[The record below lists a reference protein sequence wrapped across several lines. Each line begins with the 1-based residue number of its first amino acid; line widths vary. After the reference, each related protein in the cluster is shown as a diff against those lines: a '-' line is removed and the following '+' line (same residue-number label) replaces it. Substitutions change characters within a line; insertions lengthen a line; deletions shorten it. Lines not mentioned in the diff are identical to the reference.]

1 MDGFKG
7 RIKDPIRNSLRIRL
21 SLWLS
26 GVIVL
31 IAIIAGTF
39 AFFNAQGEANELQDE
54 TLRQVVS
61 LFDEHHLPLPPP
73 GTRRALSE
81 EEEDARVVVQQLR
94 PSGQTASDTGMAV
107 PGLPD
112 TLVDGLQTVT
122 AQDEDYRVLVK
133 TLSSGQRIAVSQETD
148 IRDEIARASALRT
161 LLPFLVLVPVL
172 LIVVAVLVRHM
183 FKLIA
188 ELSREIDQR
197 EDHEL
202 HPITPEPLP
211 TEIRPFLVAIN
222 RLLGRVGQSMDAQRR
237 FVADAA
243 HELRSPLT
251 ALSLQAERLGA
262 APMSETAQERLA
274 ALRGGIQRTRQLLD
288 QLLTLARVQD
298 AAHPQTETTPVQQ
311 TFRRV
316 LEDLLPL
323 AEAKNIDIGVV
334 DETEAQVCI
343 HPAELQILLK
353 NLVDNAIRY
362 TPAGGRIDLSVVREP
377 DAVMV
382 VIEDTG
388 PGIPEQE
395 RDRVFDPFYRVLGS
409 DETGSGLGLSI
420 VQAIVERAGARIV
433 LEEADAARHC
443 GLRVRV
449 MFLHS

>member
-1 MDGFKG
+1 M
-7 RIKDPIRNSLRIRL
+7 
-21 SLWLS
+21 
-26 GVIVL
+26 IVL
-31 IAIIAGTF
+31 IAIVAGTF
-39 AFFNAQGEANELQDE
+39 AFFNAKGEANELQDD
-54 TLRQVVS
+54 TLRQVAS
-61 LFDEHHLPLPPP
+61 LFDEHHLPLPAP
-73 GTRRALSE
+73 GTRRVLSE
-81 EEEDARVVVQQLR
+81 EEEDSRVVVQQLKR
-94 PSGQTASDTGMAV
+94 NDATTADVDMAI

-112 TLVDGLQTVT
+112 SLADGLQTVT
-122 AQDEDYRVLVK
+122 AEDEDYRVLVK
-133 TLSSGQRIAVSQETD
+133 TLSNGARIAVSQETD
-148 IRDEIARASALRT
+148 IRNEIARASALRT

-172 LIVVAVLVRHM
+172 LVVVSVLVRHM

-202 HPITPEPLP
+202 HPIKPESLP

-222 RLLGRVGQSMDAQRR
+222 RLLGRVAQSMDAQRR

-251 ALSLQAERLGA
+251 ALSLQAERLGT
-262 APMSETAQERLA
+262 APMSDTAQERLA

-298 AAHPQTETTPVQQ
+298 AAHAQTETTPVQQ
-311 TFRRV
+311 IFRRV

-334 DETEAQVCI
+334 GETEAEVHM
-343 HPAELQILLK
+343 HPAELHILLK

-362 TPAGGRIDLSVVREP
+362 TPAGGRIDLSVACEP
-377 DAVMV
+377 DAVTV

-388 PGIPEQE
+388 PGIPEHE

-420 VQAIVERAGARIV
+420 VQAIVGRARAKIA
-433 LEEADAARHC
+433 LEEADALTHS
-443 GLRVRV
+443 GLRVRIT
-449 MFLHS
+449 FLHS

>member
-1 MDGFKG
+1 MDGFQG
-7 RIKDPIRNSLRIRL
+7 RVKDPIQNSLQIRL

-26 GVIVL
+26 VVIVL
-31 IAIIAGTF
+31 IAIVAGTF
-39 AFFNAQGEANELQDE
+39 AFFNAQGEANELQDQ
-54 TLRQVVS
+54 TLRQVGS

-73 GTRRALSE
+73 GTRRVLSE
-81 EEEDARVVVQQLR
+81 EEEDARVVVQQLKR
-94 PSGQTASDTGMAV
+94 HDATPADADMAI

-112 TLVDGLQTVT
+112 TLADGLQTVT
-122 AQDEDYRVLVK
+122 AENEDYRVLVK
-133 TLSSGQRIAVSQETD
+133 TLSNGARIAVSQETD
-148 IRDEIARASALRT
+148 IRNEIARASALRT

-172 LIVVAVLVRHM
+172 LVVVSVLVRHM

-222 RLLGRVGQSMDAQRR
+222 RLLGRVAQSMDAQRR

-251 ALSLQAERLGA
+251 ALSLQAERLGS
-262 APMSETAQERLA
+262 APMSDMAQERLT

-298 AAHPQTETTPVQQ
+298 AAHAEAESASVQEV
-311 TFRRV
+311 FRRV

-323 AEAKNIDIGVV
+323 AEAKNMDIGVV
-334 DETEAQVCI
+334 GQTEALVRL
-343 HPAELQILLK
+343 HPAELHILIK

-362 TPAGGRIDLSVVREP
+362 TPTGGRVDLSVQQQGSQVS
-377 DAVMV
+377 VQ
-382 VIEDTG
+382 IEDTG
-388 PGIPEQE
+388 PGIPEHE

-420 VQAIVERAGARIV
+420 VHAIVTRAGASIR
-433 LEEADAARHC
+433 LEETDPVAHS
-443 GLRVRV
+443 GLRICVV
-449 MFLHS
+449 FQA

>member
-7 RIKDPIRNSLRIRL
+7 RIKDPLKNSLRTRL
-21 SLWLS
+21 SFWLS
-26 GVIVL
+26 VVIVL

-54 TLRQVVS
+54 TLRQVAS
-61 LFDEHHLPLPPP
+61 LFDEHHLPLPPS
-73 GTRRALSE
+73 GTPRVLSE

-94 PSGQTASDTGMAV
+94 PQGQTTANTDMAV

-112 TLVDGLQTVT
+112 TLADGLQTIT
-122 AQDEDYRVLVK
+122 AQQEDYRVLVK

-148 IRDEIARASALRT
+148 IRDEIASESALRT

-172 LIVVAVLVRHM
+172 LVVVAVLVRHM

-188 ELSREIDQR
+188 ELSQEIDQR

-202 HPITPEPLP
+202 HPIKPESLP

-251 ALSLQAERLGA
+251 ALSLQAERLGS
-262 APMSETAQERLA
+262 APMSDAAQERLL

-298 AAHPQTETTPVQQ
+298 AAHAQAESAPVQQ
-311 TFRRV
+311 TFRHV

-334 DETEAQVCI
+334 GETEAEVRM
-343 HPAELQILLK
+343 HPAELHILLK

-362 TPAGGRIDLSVVREP
+362 TPAGGRIDLSVTR
-377 DAVMV
+377 DAAAVTV
-382 VIEDTG
+382 EIEDTG
-388 PGIPEQE
+388 PGIPEHE

-420 VQAIVERAGARIV
+420 VQAIVERAGATIV
-433 LEEADAARHC
+433 LEEADTLAHS
-443 GLRVRV
+443 GLRVRIT
-449 MFLHS
+449 FLHR